1 MTDRTPHVVGIND
14 EPLVHWLHDPVFKF
28 ETEVDALRMLEIL
41 GDELKVAREQV
52 RHTTRYLAAAVQAA
66 RQVTEDDGRSPSRR
80 SSAPAASPARPST
93 TSSANHDQRAYG
105 WYVLLLRI
113 PSCRNAFWIW
123 SRRFFSDTTVPAT

>member
-1 MTDRTPHVVGIND
+1 METVMTDRTPHVVGIND

-66 RQVTEDDGRSPSRR
+66 RQVTEDDGKPVSKQ
-80 SSAPAASPARPST
+80 AIIGASGLAR
-93 TSSANHDQRAYG
+93 Q
-105 WYVLLLRI
+105 
-113 PSCRNAFWIW
+113 
-123 SRRFFSDTTVPAT
+123 TVYNILGES